1 MKQAG
6 YTKRQNSRSPDRH
19 RQQSHRQTNG
29 NPSDQKMRGN
39 AQQCVDKYLTLAR
52 DAASSGDPVSAE
64 NYYQYADHYFRIV
77 LANRP
82 SRLPPMRKPMD
93 VETAAPV
100 SSESPV
106 LVVPPQPSPE
116 SLPMSDH
123 ALNAQN

>member
-6 YTKRQNSRSPDRH
+6 YSKRQNSRSPDRH
-19 RQQSHRQTNG
+19 RQQPHRQANG
-29 NPSDQKMRGN
+29 NSSDQKMRGN

-52 DAASSGDPVSAE
+52 DAATSGDPISAE

-82 SRLPPMRKPMD
+82 SRLPPIRKPMD
-93 VETAAPV
+93 IETAAPV
-100 SSESPV
+100 ASENPV
-106 LVVPPQPSPE
+106 QVLPPQSSLE

-123 ALNAQN
+123 ALNTSN

>member
-6 YTKRQNSRSPDRH
+6 YSKRQNSRSPDRH
-19 RQQSHRQTNG
+19 RQQPHRQTNG
-29 NPSDQKMRGN
+29 NSSDQKMRGN

-52 DAASSGDPVSAE
+52 DAASSGDPISAE

-93 VETAAPV
+93 IETAAPV
-100 SSESPV
+100 GSENPV
-106 LVVPPQPSPE
+106 QAVPPQPSPE
-116 SLPMSDH
+116 SLPRSDH
-123 ALNAQN
+123 ALNAPN

>member
-19 RQQSHRQTNG
+19 RQQPHRQTNG
-29 NPSDQKMRGN
+29 SAPDQKMRGN
-39 AQQCVDKYLTLAR
+39 AQQCVDKYLILAR
-52 DAASSGDPVSAE
+52 DAATSGDPVSAE

-93 VETAAPV
+93 IETAAPV
-100 SSESPV
+100 ASETPV
-106 LVVPPQPSPE
+106 LGVSPQPSPE

-123 ALNAQN
+123 ALNAPN

>member
-52 DAASSGDPVSAE
+52 DAATSGDPISAE

-82 SRLPPMRKPMD
+82 SRLPPIRKPLD
-93 VETAAPV
+93 VESSAPV
-100 SSESPV
+100 ALENPIQKVSP
-106 LVVPPQPSPE
+106 QSPE
-116 SLPMSDH
+116 SSSMSDH
-123 ALNAQN
+123 ALNVPN

>member
-19 RQQSHRQTNG
+19 RQQPHRQQNG
-29 NPSDQKMRGN
+29 NSPDQKMRGN

-52 DAASSGDPVSAE
+52 DAATSGDPISAE

-82 SRLPPMRKPMD
+82 SRLPLLRKPQD
-93 VETAAPV
+93 TENVAPLA
-100 SSESPV
+100 SESPA
-106 LVVPPQPSPE
+106 LPIPQPSPE

-123 ALNAQN
+123 ALNPAN